1 MEMQTQVTE
10 EAVAALTECVYR
22 HPRHREVYYQLLAFC
37 ADERAVDEAESFVE
51 GLPAFADALQRAGVL
66 VDVMVQHGGLA
77 YVEYDGDGRVIDDA
91 RIAEVRAAVAD
102 QWEGAADTRAFEDA
116 VEDALFD
123 LVARRTVRATP
134 AARAVVQLLDPER
147 RVAAYATG
155 RPEREPVYREL
166 LSFCLVPR
174 SLDEIKALLDGNP
187 ALAPTART
195 AHQPLHASY
204 FIDRL
209 HESGG
214 LEWQNGWV
222 ATPAG
227 RAFLEAAA

>member
-1 MEMQTQVTE
+1 METQNQVTE

-37 ADERAVDEAESFVE
+37 AEERTVDEAEAFVE
-51 GLPAFADALQRAGVL
+51 TLPAYADALQRAGVL
-66 VDVMVQHGGLA
+66 VDVMVAQGGLA
-77 YVEYDGDGRVIDDA
+77 YIEYDAAGSAIDDA
-91 RIAEVRAAVAD
+91 RIAATRQAVAD
-102 QWEGAADTRAFEDA
+102 RWKGDLNSPAFEDA

-123 LVARRTVRATP
+123 LVARRTVQTTVVGC
-134 AARAVVQLLDPER
+134 AVVQLLNPKK
-147 RVAAYATG
+147 RVAAYATSC
-155 RPEREPVYREL
+155 PEREPVYRQL
-166 LSFCLVPR
+166 LSFCLTPR
-174 SLDEIKALLDGNP
+174 SLSEIKALLDGNP
-187 ALAPTART
+187 VLEPTART

-214 LEWQNGWV
+214 LEWQGGWV

-227 RAFLEAAA
+227 RAFLETPA